1 MPSSVI
7 LKYHYDE
14 AAKVLQ
20 ITFVSGSVYL
30 YRNIPLIVFDRFR
43 QARSKGIF
51 FNKYIKPKFAFERLK

>member
-14 AAKVLQ
+14 AKKALE
-20 ITFVSGSVYL
+20 ITFVSGSVYI
-30 YRNIPLIVFDRFR
+30 YRELPLKVFERFR
-43 QARSKGIF
+43 QAQSKGIF

>member
-14 AAKVLQ
+14 VEKALE
-20 ITFVSGSVYL
+20 ITFVSGSVYI
-30 YRNIPLIVFDRFR
+30 YRELPLKVFERFR
-43 QARSKGIF
+43 QAQSKGIF